1 MATRAQIEMVVE
13 RMKQAHPAHFFK
25 CVDEMQVGIGAA
37 LQLLYES
44 EEEVTAGRISDELKV
59 STARVAVLIR
69 KMVSKGLV
77 TKEQSAR
84 DARVTIVRLT
94 DFGTRT
100 VEEVWEEICRKIGTV
115 IDTVGEE
122 RLLTFISIAE
132 EIKNSVSPPEF
143 HF

>member
-1 MATRAQIEMVVE
+1 MATKEQIEMVVE
-13 RMKQAHPAHFFK
+13 RMRHACPAHFFK
-25 CVDEMQVGIGAA
+25 YVDEMQVGIGAA

-44 EEEVTAGRISDELKV
+44 EEEVTAGRISDVLKV
-59 STARVAVLIR
+59 STARVAVLIK

-100 VEEVWEEICRKIGTV
+100 VEEVWGDICQKIGTV

-122 RLLTFISIAE
+122 RLFTFFSIAE
-132 EIKNSVSPPEF
+132 EIENTVSPPKL